1 MTTYEPDSSAEAV
14 VLWDEGISNLTYDQN
29 RGFFI
34 RHDRHTR
41 IKILST
47 DGYDWANV
55 TVTLYKSGTNKESV
69 GGLRAITHYLED
81 GKAKSVKMEK
91 SAIFEEEVSESATNL
106 KFTLPNVK
114 VGSVIEY
121 RYELISDFIF
131 NFQDWSFQ
139 RDIPT
144 LISSYTAEIPEYFKF
159 EKFMQG
165 YHPLTDIKE
174 DQRYE
179 TLASSAST
187 RTSPNN
193 NDLKYT
199 KNITTWLAKDVP
211 AFREEP
217 YMSNF
222 NDYISRINFE
232 LAYTR
237 FPNEGTKN
245 YMGTW
250 ETINK
255 TILETDSY
263 STDLNTSG
271 LIPK

>member
-1 MTTYEPDSSAEAV
+1 MKTLLATSVCILLFALQAHSQESLKFGKIDIKDLEMTTYEPDSSAEAV

-121 RYELISDFIF
+121 RYELI
-131 NFQDWSFQ
+131 
-139 RDIPT
+139 
-144 LISSYTAEIPEYFKF
+144 
-159 EKFMQG
+159 
-165 YHPLTDIKE
+165 
-174 DQRYE
+174 
-179 TLASSAST
+179 
-187 RTSPNN
+187 
-193 NDLKYT
+193 
-199 KNITTWLAKDVP
+199 
-211 AFREEP
+211 
-217 YMSNF
+217 
-222 NDYISRINFE
+222 
-232 LAYTR
+232 
-237 FPNEGTKN
+237 
-245 YMGTW
+245 
-250 ETINK
+250 
-255 TILETDSY
+255 
-263 STDLNTSG
+263 
-271 LIPK
+271 